1 MTFRIPSYCVKTFWL
16 LAISLFV
23 LAGCKKKDE
32 KSADILS
39 HAQMVKALAQIY
51 IAEQKVNNIGLNLD
65 SAQIVFDKVK
75 GRVFQDAGVTDSTFK
90 KSYDYYMDRPK
101 EFELIYTALVDTLN
115 LYEQRLNITRPT
127 RENPK

>member
-1 MTFRIPSYCVKTFWL
+1 
-16 LAISLFV
+16 
-23 LAGCKKKDE
+23 
-32 KSADILS
+32 
-39 HAQMVKALAQIY
+39 
-51 IAEQKVNNIGLNLD
+51 LNLD

>member
-1 MTFRIPSYCVKTFWL
+1 MTFRIRSYCVKMLWL
-16 LAISLFV
+16 LAISLFA

-75 GRVFQDAGVTDSTFK
+75 GRVFQDAGVSDSTFK